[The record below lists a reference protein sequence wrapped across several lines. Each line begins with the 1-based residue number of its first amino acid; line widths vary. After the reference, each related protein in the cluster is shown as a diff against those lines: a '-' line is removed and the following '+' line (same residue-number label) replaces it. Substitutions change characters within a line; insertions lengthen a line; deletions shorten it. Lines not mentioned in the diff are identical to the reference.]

1 MSKRILIAAVAL
13 ASAFATVP
21 ARAVDGCKVLLCLAG
36 PWQSIS
42 QCVAPVEQLFS
53 DLWNGRPFPSC
64 NMASAHGATT
74 ASSPLGGSSS
84 AGNTMIAGWS
94 TAPHPG
100 CPPQYVIQPMRR
112 FYTCRYTGVIRVT
125 VNGAPWS
132 STYWSQTGA
141 SVTNFSAAAQ
151 AQNMA
156 QDPRWLADLAAYQ
169 AARASA
175 AAARLSG
182 L

>member
-64 NMASAHGATT
+64 NMASAPGTTT
-74 ASSPLGGSSS
+74 ASSSLGGGSS
-84 AGNTMIAGWS
+84 AGNTMIGGWS
-94 TAPHPG
+94 TAPDPG

-112 FYTCRYTGVIRVT
+112 FYTCRYIGVIRVT

-151 AQNMA
+151 AQDMT

-169 AARASA
+169 AARAAA